1 MARDL
6 RRALHRTTRVVTR
19 PLRAAQGAGGITV
32 QAYRGYGSQTK
43 VFLIGRVYQQP
54 GRGPVLRGGG
64 LWWDFASLLKLF
76 LRRGLGGAVLTARF
90 GGAEQE
96 VVTDRHGYFRVLMD
110 VPEPPAADRR
120 WHRMEIKLRR
130 PAAGVVAEGEIFI
143 PPAEARYV
151 VISDID
157 DTVMETGVAQK
168 LRMFWRLFLAEAQ
181 SRVAFP
187 GVAAL
192 YRALHRGASGGE
204 CNPML
209 YVSRGPW
216 SIYEMLAE
224 FFELHGIP
232 PGPLLFLREWGL
244 TLQHPLPHRA
254 VDHKVELIR
263 EMVEFY
269 ADLPFILIGD
279 SGQHDPEIYTRIVEE
294 HPGRVL
300 AVYIRNVSRDPER
313 LEAIEALARRVVEA
327 GSGLVLAADSFAMA
341 QHAHE
346 HGWISSEGL
355 SEVLRERREEQA
367 KPSVEPTRRV
377 SEAGRKETE
386 EAVERGQVSEAME
399 GETGAETA
407 PNVVVQAEDE
417 ETAERGRSDGL

>member
-6 RRALHRTTRVVTR
+6 RKALHRTTRVVTR
-19 PLRAAQGAGGITV
+19 PLRAAQGRGGITV
-32 QAYRGYGSQTK
+32 QAYRGYGSRRK
-43 VFLIGRVYQQP
+43 VFLTGRVYQQP
-54 GRGPVLRGGG
+54 GRGPATRGAG
-64 LWWDFASLLKLF
+64 LWRDFTSLLKLF
-76 LRRGLGGAVLTARF
+76 LRRGVRGAVLTARF

-110 VPEPPAADRR
+110 LPSAPAADRR
-120 WHRMEIKLRR
+120 WHRMEIELRR
-130 PAAGVVAEGEIFI
+130 PAAGVVAEGEIFM
-143 PPAEARYV
+143 PPTEARYV

-157 DTVMETGVAQK
+157 DTVMETGVAKK

-192 YRALHRGASGGE
+192 YRALHRGASGDE

-254 VDHKVELIR
+254 EDHKVELIR

-279 SGQHDPEIYTRIVEE
+279 NGQHDPEIYTQIVEE
-294 HPGRVL
+294 RPGRVL
-300 AVYIRNVSRDPER
+300 AVYVRNVSRDPER
-313 LEAIEALARRVVEA
+313 LTAIEGLAKRVVEA
-327 GSGLVLAADSFAMA
+327 GSGLVLAADSFSMA
-341 QHAHE
+341 EHAHE
-346 HGWISSEGL
+346 HGWISGEGL
-355 SEVLRERREEQA
+355 AEVMRERRDEQVE
-367 KPSVEPTRRV
+367 PSMEPTRRV
-377 SEAGRKETE
+377 SAAGRKETE
-386 EAVERGQVSEAME
+386 EAVERGQVSEAVE
-399 GETGAETA
+399 GGTGAERA
-407 PNVVVQAEDE
+407 PNVVVEPEGEGA
-417 ETAERGRSDGL
+417 AERGKRDA